1 MTAMIPETVDG
12 NLLMSLKTDTEYM
25 NIALQQA
32 EIAAENGEVPVGAVL
47 VTEDGEAF
55 VSYNAPITTDDTSAH
70 AEMRVIRMACKAV
83 KNYRLTGSTLYITL
97 EPCTMCAGAIIHA
110 RIGRVVYGAVDPKT
124 GAVESLSTVLS
135 DERLNH
141 QPEVT
146 SGVLADECGRLLK
159 GFFRER
165 RRR

>member
-55 VSYNAPITTDDTSAH
+55 VSYNAPITTDDASAH
-70 AEMRVIRMACKAV
+70 AEMRAIRIACRAM
-83 KNYRLTGSTLYITL
+83 KNYRLTGSTLYVTL
-97 EPCTMCAGAIIHA
+97 EPCTMCAGVIIHA
-110 RIGRVVYGAVDPKT
+110 RIDRVVYGDP
-124 GAVESLSTVLS
+124 
-135 DERLNH
+135 
-141 QPEVT
+141 
-146 SGVLADECGRLLK
+146 LAP
-159 GFFRER
+159 
-165 RRR
+165 